1 MDSSRALAAVALAS
15 VAWDGVMG
23 SAGARALRHS
33 LDYRS
38 PYRERSDQEMI
49 ALLNDLLV
57 SLKAQGA
64 EALLLEAGAVLDGP
78 QRLTAFAMAA
88 EIMRS
93 DGPLVEEEQRILD
106 HLSEALQLN
115 AGETSTIME
124 VMNILHASL

>member
-1 MDSSRALAAVALAS
+1 MDPSRALAAVALAS

-49 ALLNDLLV
+49 ALMNDLLL

-64 EALLLEAGAVLDGP
+64 EALLLEAGAALDGP
-78 QRLTAFAMAA
+78 QRLTAFAMAT

-106 HLSEALQLN
+106 HLSEALELS
-115 AGETSTIME
+115 ADETSTIME